1 MILVIDNYDSFTWNL
16 VQALGALGAE
26 PVVRRN
32 DEVTPDE
39 AEGLDPEAVVV
50 SPGPCT
56 PAEAG
61 VSVELIRRLSG
72 RVPILGVCLGHQAVG
87 AAFGGAVV
95 RAPRVMH
102 GKLSEIE
109 HEGRGIFE
117 GVPSPFPATRY
128 HSLIVASEGLPNV
141 LEVMAWS
148 AEPGGRRIIQGLKHR
163 AHETWGVQFHPES
176 IRTDAGPRILAN
188 FLRCAGCRV

>member
-16 VQALGALGAE
+16 VQALGELGAE

-32 DEVTPDE
+32 DEVTVEE
-39 AEGLDPEAVVV
+39 AESLEPEAVVV

-61 VSVELIRRLSG
+61 VSVALIRRLSG

-87 AAFGGAVV
+87 AAFGSAIV

-102 GKLSEIE
+102 GKLSPIE
-109 HEGRGIFE
+109 HAGEGIFE
-117 GVPSPFPATRY
+117 GVPARFPATRY
-128 HSLIVASEGLPNV
+128 HSLIVSEQGLPPV
-141 LEVMAWS
+141 LSIVAWS
-148 AEPGGRRIIQGLKHR
+148 EELDGRRVIQGLKHR
-163 AHETWGVQFHPES
+163 EHETWGVQFHPES
-176 IRTDAGPRILAN
+176 IRTEVGTMILGN
-188 FLRCAGCRV
+188 FLRRAGCRV